1 MMASNQLV
9 KRESIT
15 INLRPLQPMQPHGVW
30 QMRPAPDSYEPQ
42 SMVTVASD
50 GLEKLAG
57 LFDWFCRDGIV
68 AMLAVL
74 LVTVFVVGICSLL
87 LLPVLL
93 MLKAL

>member
-1 MMASNQLV
+1 MMANNQLV
-9 KRESIT
+9 KHKPIA
-15 INLRPLQPMQPHGVW
+15 IDLRLPQPMQPHGAW

-42 SMVTVASD
+42 PMVNVASVD
-50 GLEKLAG
+50 LEKLAG

>member
-1 MMASNQLV
+1 MANNQLV
-9 KRESIT
+9 KREPVT
-15 INLRPLQPMQPHGVW
+15 IDLRLPQSMQH
-30 QMRPAPDSYEPQ
+30 SYEPQ
-42 SMVTVASD
+42 PMATVALS

>member
-1 MMASNQLV
+1 
-9 KRESIT
+9 
-15 INLRPLQPMQPHGVW
+15 
-30 QMRPAPDSYEPQ
+30 
-42 SMVTVASD
+42 MVNVASV